1 MLLLGEKLQSEAK
14 LNIMSDVILS
24 QKKFV
29 DILWIKEG
37 GMGHEEKKHKD
48 QEEQEEQYKQ
58 EKCDDQGE
66 EQRRGIGV
74 VER

>member
-1 MLLLGEKLQSEAK
+1 
-14 LNIMSDVILS
+14 
-24 QKKFV
+24 
-29 DILWIKEG
+29 
-37 GMGHEEKKHKD
+37 MGHEEKKHKD

-74 VER
+74 VERQRAGGAN

>member
-1 MLLLGEKLQSEAK
+1 
-14 LNIMSDVILS
+14 
-24 QKKFV
+24 
-29 DILWIKEG
+29 
-37 GMGHEEKKHKD
+37 MGHEEKKHKD

-74 VER
+74 AVPSTHTLSTGSYPSVSCKDGSRYSISLPVD